1 MSKQIKIKDEEVID
15 EDPLLV
21 KEVDQMMD
29 PEIPNEPVDPI
40 EEAVNDE
47 EDSTPTESIDNSN
60 VPPIDIF
67 QETQTAPLFKKTKE
81 KELPE
86 VVADETGTEQ
96 QSPEAKEDAEVN
108 ELASDPEEQK
118 EDDGIIASVP
128 LVANDYSDPQTSK
141 AIEDIMAHE
150 SDEVL
155 AVEDSKTQKSEK
167 YAPQSDG
174 KSSKGHMLFW
184 LMVFIICLIAIGLAV
199 YIVNPKY
206 YKSITKINWS
216 SIEHHL

>member
-1 MSKQIKIKDEEVID
+1 MSKQIEIKDQEVVD

-29 PEIPNEPVDPI
+29 PEIPDEPVNPI
-40 EEAVNDE
+40 DEVVNDE
-47 EDSTPTESIDNSN
+47 DSKPLAETADNSSL
-60 VPPIDIF
+60 PPIDIF
-67 QETQTAPLFKKTKE
+67 QGTQTAPLFKKTKE
-81 KELPE
+81 KESTE
-86 VVADETGTEQ
+86 IVADGTNDDVRL
-96 QSPEAKEDAEVN
+96 SEAKDDLVDN
-108 ELASDPEEQK
+108 ELKEQNEDSDFV
-118 EDDGIIASVP
+118 ASVP

-155 AVEDSKTQKSEK
+155 AVEDSKFQQSENH
-167 YAPQSDG
+167 ASQSDG

-184 LMVFIICLIAIGLAV
+184 LMVFIICVIAVGLAA